1 MIFRRFTLY
10 TLLAASFIGSAV
22 SLDTARFGLATKVD
36 TMYAKWVL
44 SSSQRNW
51 VSQFKGPAD
60 SLAGASLA
68 VSDEVLKQRL
78 AVLDKRSP
86 MDLRYTPD
94 VRNAIG
100 MYVLRKKDLVARVMG
115 RGRYY
120 FPIFEAGLDRYDLP
134 LELRALPMI
143 ESALNP
149 LATSP
154 AGAKGLWQFM
164 YATGKLQGL
173 EIGSYVDERSDPVKS
188 TDAACRYL
196 KRLYEMF
203 GNWELALA
211 AYNAGPGNVS
221 KAIRA
226 SGGKNNYWEVRPYL
240 PRETRMYVP
249 NFIAANY
256 ALAYGGL
263 HGIKPDLPP
272 ATFFDVDTVNVTA
285 TLDLNVAAAEFS
297 VDTTLIKV
305 LNPMYK
311 LQIIPAPKD
320 GKMYPLVLPR
330 AAVASFHEC
339 ADSAYAA
346 TNKTRVRAE
355 APEIQTTTVS
365 SAPASSPK
373 RHTVRSGE
381 TLSAIARKY
390 GVRVSD
396 IQKWNG
402 LRGTTIQIGQRLIV
416 KK

>member
-1 MIFRRFTLY
+1 
-10 TLLAASFIGSAV
+10 
-22 SLDTARFGLATKVD
+22 
-36 TMYAKWVL
+36 MYAKWVL

-330 AAVASFHEC
+330 AAVASFQEC